1 MATSITTLAQEL
13 KTLTEYQQTPQPIE
27 DEEYAMM
34 IQNAIKRLYID
45 TQRTFSFD
53 KAWFTYNDEGQAIFQ
68 QDLPIDEQE
77 YVKLCAQIAFYNKV
91 KADVN
96 RLIGYSTDALTI
108 TNADKPYANIK
119 DTIDELQNERRIVYY
134 KMYRYTLEG

>member
-1 MATSITTLAQEL
+1 MATSITELAEQL
-13 KTLTEYQQTPQPIE
+13 KTLTEYQQTPQPIS
-27 DEEYAMM
+27 DEEYEQM

-45 TQRTFSFD
+45 TQRSSSFNKD
-53 KAWFTYNDEGQAIFQ
+53 WFTYDDTGDATFQ
-68 QDLPIDEQE
+68 QDLPIDEQQ

-108 TNADKPYANIK
+108 TNADKPYSNIK
-119 DTIDELQNERRIVYY
+119 DTINGLQNERRIIYY
-134 KMYRYTLEG
+134 KMYRYALEG